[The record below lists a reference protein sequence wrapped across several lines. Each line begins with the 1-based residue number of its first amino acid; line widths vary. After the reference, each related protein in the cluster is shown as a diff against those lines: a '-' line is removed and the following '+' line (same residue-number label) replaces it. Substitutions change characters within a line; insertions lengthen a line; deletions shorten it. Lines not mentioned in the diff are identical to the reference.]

1 MSKRVVVTGLGA
13 VTPPEPQHPEDGP
26 PPSEPEKPA
35 AKAGGFNPLKALRGL
50 LTMSKIKEGEYLDW
64 LAGTGATDGS
74 IESLEQLAME
84 KGPEWMKAQTE
95 EWPKIASAIAALK
108 KGGAK

>member
-1 MSKRVVVTGLGA
+1 
-13 VTPPEPQHPEDGP
+13 
-26 PPSEPEKPA
+26 
-35 AKAGGFNPLKALRGL
+35 
-50 LTMSKIKEGEYLDW
+50 
-64 LAGTGATDGS
+64 
-74 IESLEQLAME
+74 ME